1 MKSLIKLLIAALIAN
16 ATWRIGSEYLSYY
29 KFKDSV
35 REFTQHRAAKTEAQI
50 RDRILELASEY
61 DVPLADESL
70 TITQVNNHMI
80 VDGSYIK
87 PIDLVPTFRYNWPF
101 QFHID
106 TFVVDADSIAPPR

>member
-35 REFTQHRAAKTEAQI
+35 REYTEHRAPKNESEV
-50 RDRILELASEY
+50 RDKIVELATQY
-61 DVPLADESL
+61 DIPLDSDSV
-70 TITQVNNHMI
+70 TITHVNNHTI
-80 VDGSYIK
+80 IEGSYVK
-87 PIDLVPTFRYNWPF
+87 PIDVVPTFRYNWPF

-106 TFVVDADSIAPPR
+106 TFVTDPERVFPR